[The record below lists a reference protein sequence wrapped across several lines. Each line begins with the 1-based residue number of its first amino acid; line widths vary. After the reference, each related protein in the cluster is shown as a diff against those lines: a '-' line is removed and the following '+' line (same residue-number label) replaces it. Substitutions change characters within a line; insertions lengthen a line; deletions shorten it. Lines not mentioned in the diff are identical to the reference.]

1 MTITSAV
8 APSFLSP
15 PTRTL
20 VVGTRGSALARRQ
33 SNAIVA
39 SLRRR
44 HPDLAITIREIH
56 TTGDLDQGSSL
67 RTIGGQGVF
76 VKEIEDALARG
87 TIDLAVHSLKDLPAR
102 LSAGLELGAI
112 PRREDVH
119 DALIARAGQ
128 PLAQLPL
135 GAVVGT
141 GAARRAVQLRAL
153 RPDLRIVDLRG
164 NVDTRLRKALDPYGP
179 YDAIVLAVAG
189 LKRLRRSGSITEI
202 LSIETMLPAPGQGA
216 LGLEIRADD
225 AWARDLIAPL
235 HHRPTALA
243 VTAERA
249 FLAAL
254 GVGCQ
259 APVAAWARVH
269 GGSVWLH
276 GLIEHPNGAIDRQM
290 IQGHSEDVSGM
301 GAALA
306 QALLANPAADA
317 VGGGP
322 TASAFG

>member
-1 MTITSAV
+1 MTITSTV
-8 APSFLSP
+8 APNFLSP
-15 PTRTL
+15 STRTL
-20 VVGTRGSALARRQ
+20 VVGTRGSALALRQ
-33 SNAIVA
+33 SHAIVT

-44 HPDLAITIREIH
+44 HPDLAIIVREIH

-67 RTIGGQGVF
+67 RVIGGQGVF

-102 LSAGLELGAI
+102 LSDGLELGAI

-128 PLAQLPL
+128 RLAQLPL

-141 GAARRAVQLRAL
+141 GAARRAAQLCVL
-153 RPDLRIVDLRG
+153 RPDLRVVDLRG

-202 LSIETMLPAPGQGA
+202 LPTETMLPAPGQGA
-216 LGLEIRADD
+216 LGLQIRADD
-225 AWARDLIAPL
+225 AWVRDLIAPL

-269 GGSVWLH
+269 GGSIWLH
-276 GLIEHPNGAIDRQM
+276 GLIAHPNGAVIRQM
-290 IQGHSEDVSGM
+290 IHGHTEEAIGIGTS
-301 GAALA
+301 LA
-306 QALLANPAADA
+306 QTLLANPTADG
-317 VGGGP
+317 VRDGP
-322 TASAFG
+322 TAPLLG